1 MRLDGVE
8 IKEIEYEEET
18 EGGEEMN
25 SVSNSDS
32 LSTNLGFSR
41 QVVVG
46 YALTTKKRQS
56 FLQPKFEVIAR
67 NKGIIL
73 VPIDQHRPLAD
84 QGPFDIVLH
93 KLLGNEWS
101 QVLENHALY
110 IMNHHKIFMLGHSR
124 VQTS

>member
-67 NKGIIL
+67 YMITHSFCLFFLFLFLIFSSYRNVIL
-73 VPIDQHRPLAD
+73 SVCLTA
-84 QGPFDIVLH
+84 IVVCLQ
-93 KLLGNEWS
+93 LSE
-101 QVLENHALY
+101 
-110 IMNHHKIFMLGHSR
+110 
-124 VQTS
+124 